1 MTWNDRDYL
10 LLFACFQILED
21 FVEKEQGHFYEDVY
35 TLYKEGGFDEAECRR
50 RNTMWCD
57 LRELHAWWQ
66 KRKQNKYE
74 DTEENYEEDTEK
86 LVYLIRLRCLLWT

>member
-1 MTWNDRDYL
+1 
-10 LLFACFQILED
+10 
-21 FVEKEQGHFYEDVY
+21 
-35 TLYKEGGFDEAECRR
+35 
-50 RNTMWCD
+50 MWCD